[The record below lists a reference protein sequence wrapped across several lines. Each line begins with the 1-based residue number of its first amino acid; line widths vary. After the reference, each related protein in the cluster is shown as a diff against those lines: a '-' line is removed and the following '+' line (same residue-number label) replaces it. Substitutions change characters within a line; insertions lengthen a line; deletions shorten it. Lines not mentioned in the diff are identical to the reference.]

1 MTDPDNRFA
10 TIPRK
15 SSTTN
20 PRKRYLTAS
29 ELGWNGP
36 DIYDSPIPRMFGN
49 SLYAAGHPDEDDDID
64 DDLAAL
70 NAAGTEADR
79 G

>member
-1 MTDPDNRFA
+1 MVFYFTA
-10 TIPRK
+10 T
-15 SSTTN
+15 
-20 PRKRYLTAS
+20 
-29 ELGWNGP
+29 
-36 DIYDSPIPRMFGN
+36 GN

>member
-1 MTDPDNRFA
+1 
-10 TIPRK
+10 
-15 SSTTN
+15 
-20 PRKRYLTAS
+20 
-29 ELGWNGP
+29 
-36 DIYDSPIPRMFGN
+36 MFGN

-70 NAAGTEADR
+70 NTSGTKVNR

>member
-1 MTDPDNRFA
+1 MVANRLSGSV
-10 TIPRK
+10 TVV
-15 SSTTN
+15 
-20 PRKRYLTAS
+20 
-29 ELGWNGP
+29 
-36 DIYDSPIPRMFGN
+36 RMQLFGN